1 MKAQRSMML
10 VCCVTFL
17 LLVSMALPCLAGG
30 VRVSYPD
37 GRPAAELS
45 VSILVDSRY
54 EFALITDN
62 NGYFLFPTNDFSSAL
77 ISAKEPG
84 GAEFI
89 PVTLPAAI
97 IASGDTALVLQPL
110 L

>member
-1 MKAQRSMML
+1 MKTKKTMIL
-10 VCCVTFL
+10 VGCAIFFL
-17 LLVSMALPCLAGG
+17 AVFLTSPCLAGG
-30 VRVSYPD
+30 VRISYPD
-37 GRPAAELS
+37 GRPAANLS

-54 EFALITDN
+54 EFALSTDN
-62 NGYFLFPTNDFSSAL
+62 NGYFLFPTNDFSAAL
-77 ISAKEPG
+77 ITAKEPG

-89 PVTLPAAI
+89 PVTLPARI

>member
-1 MKAQRSMML
+1 MKVKRSMML
-10 VCCVTFL
+10 MCCMTFL
-17 LLVSMALPCLAGG
+17 LLIFMTGPCLAGG

-37 GRPAAELS
+37 GRPAADLS

-54 EFALITDN
+54 EFALVSDHH
-62 NGYFLFPTNDFSSAL
+62 GYFLFPTNDFSAAL

-89 PVTLPAAI
+89 PVTLPSAI